1 MSIKVEQISLMH
13 LFSLG
18 AHRGNKKS
26 ALNPRLKKRVY
37 GVNKGL
43 SVIDLVET
51 KASLERCARLLDK
64 IGQKKGQLLV
74 VGTSVHTKKI
84 VEDFVSKVTNGQAA
98 YVNYRWLGGTL
109 TNWSTIRK
117 TLKTLDK
124 TKSMVSDRDFFDRL
138 SRNEQLA
145 LSRKLVKLE
154 KFFNGLTVLK
164 NNKPSA
170 VIVLDAK
177 DNPVA
182 IKEAEAMKIPV
193 IAITNTN
200 VGVLPEDLQ
209 YTIVC
214 NTSSINCL
222 KLIMEVLSDAYNEG
236 FNKANLT
243 ITITQ
248 KEKNNQKQARQPAVN

>member
-1 MSIKVEQISLMH
+1 MSIRVEQISLMH

-18 AHRGNKKS
+18 THRGNRKS
-26 ALNPRLKKRVY
+26 ALNPKLKKKVY

-51 KASLERCARLLDK
+51 KASLERSAKLLEK

-74 VGTSVHTKKI
+74 VGTSVHTKNI
-84 VEDFVSKVTNGQAA
+84 VEDFVSRVPNNQAA
-98 YVNYRWLGGTL
+98 YVNHRWLGGTL

-124 TKSMVSDRDFFDRL
+124 TKNMVKDKDFFSRL

-145 LSRKLVKLE
+145 LNRKLVKLE
-154 KFFNGLTVLK
+154 RFFNGLTVLK

-182 IKEAEAMKIPV
+182 IREAEAMKIPV

-200 VGVLPEDLQ
+200 VDVLPEDLQ

-222 KLIMEVLSDAYNEG
+222 KFIMEVLSDAYNEG
-236 FNKANLT
+236 VNKVNLT
-243 ITITQ
+243 ITTTQ
-248 KEKNNQKQARQPAVN
+248 KEKNNQKQVRQPVVN